1 MAEARWGMGASPVL
15 VADAD
20 TPALQLRLMSAVRT
34 SIVEKRFPDFV
45 RDFMRTMYGDP
56 TLCPTWAT
64 EALASVGIT
73 LS

>member
-1 MAEARWGMGASPVL
+1 
-15 VADAD
+15 
-20 TPALQLRLMSAVRT
+20 MSAVRA

-45 RDFMRTMYGDP
+45 RDFMGTMYGDP